1 MRRHRASAL
10 AGAAAVLCRQ
20 TNVVWVAFVA
30 GVRIEPP
37 LHTCPL
43 MSRKALSALHTEHG
57 FSLSVLDVTLP
68 LCRSASSA
76 RKRFTPSDSISNQSA
91 LAMSIKTARAWTA
104 RSPYQLSVVLARQA
118 HSRLH
123 D

>member
-1 MRRHRASAL
+1 MRRHRTSAL

-30 GVRIEPP
+30 GVRTETP

-43 MSRKALSALHTEHG
+43 MTHKALDALQTGHG
-57 FSLSVLDVTLP
+57 FLLSVLDVTLP
-68 LCRSASSA
+68 LCRLVSSA
-76 RKRFTPSDSISNQSA
+76 HKRFTPHDRILNQTA

-104 RSPYQLSVVLARQA
+104 RSPYQLSVVLAQRA
-118 HSRLH
+118 HSRLN